1 MRRNKRG
8 HTTNVDAQAAVESAS
23 LQIVY
28 PTIDP
33 FSVSSK
39 RDFPYLSLL
48 ISLVSLM
55 PSVTECSAVLTLS

>member
-8 HTTNVDAQAAVESAS
+8 HTTDVDAQAAVESAS

-33 FSVSSK
+33 FSVSSE

-48 ISLVSLM
+48 ISLIRDPTSVSGKNFNG
-55 PSVTECSAVLTLS
+55 